1 MSKYIESLE
10 KDYNDGKITLE
21 EITKL
26 REDYNKLSA
35 YDKGN
40 LEIKFNKA
48 KSDSKTNKPPTK
60 INYQEK
66 VVNLLVEQN
75 SKLSTIKG
83 ILQFYLILTILSIIT
98 SIILFL

>member
-1 MSKYIESLE
+1 MSEYIDSIE
-10 KDYNDGKITLE
+10 KDYNDGKITLD

-35 YDKGN
+35 YDKRT
-40 LEIKFNKA
+40 LDIKYKKA